1 MVLSTLMR
9 CLEAP
14 KASMR
19 MLCAFAAMRLAMEA
33 RSGDASAHA
42 AQPGQ
47 FHGLVE
53 KLLIVLA
60 MPACSITQT
69 GAALHLKSHG
79 VALCQD

>member
-1 MVLSTLMR
+1 MLQTLMR

-19 MLCAFAAMRLAMEA
+19 MLCAFAAMHLATEA
-33 RSGDASAHA
+33 RSGSASAHA

-53 KLLIVLA
+53 KLLTVLA
-60 MPACSITQT
+60 MPACRITQT
-69 GAALHLKSHG
+69 GDALNLQSHG
-79 VALCQD
+79 MVIC